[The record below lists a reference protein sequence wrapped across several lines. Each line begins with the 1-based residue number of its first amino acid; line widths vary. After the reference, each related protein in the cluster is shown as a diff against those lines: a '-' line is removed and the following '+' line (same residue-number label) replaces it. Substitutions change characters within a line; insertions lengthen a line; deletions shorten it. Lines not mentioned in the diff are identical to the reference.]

1 MPASNARMK
10 ANNKFNKK
18 VYDNIGLRIRKDSEI
33 NKAVISAHAEKNGE
47 SLNGYILRLIR
58 EDIGKE

>member
-18 VYDNIGLRIRKDSEI
+18 AYDNIGLRIRKDSEI

-58 EDIGKE
+58 EDISKQ

>member
-1 MPASNARMK
+1 MASTEAQKRASLK
-10 ANNKFNKK
+10 SDKKIYDKFC
-18 VYDNIGLRIRKDSEI
+18 LRIRKDSEI

-58 EDIGKE
+58 EDIGKQ